1 VSVHPGI
8 IVTDLYNSI
17 NDSSPFAA
25 MATKAL
31 GFFGSSVP
39 QGACNQLWAAAGA
52 KKADLTNGG
61 YYVPVGNLKCH
72 NKYVAN
78 EDMGKRLWEW
88 TEAELVKADM

>member
-1 VSVHPGI
+1 MRGMERPRRRIFFFAAELARRYPSITSVSVHPGI

-25 MATKAL
+25 MGTKTL

-52 KKADLTNGG
+52 KKADLSMVDTMF
-61 YYVPVGNLKCH
+61 LL
-72 NKYVAN
+72 
-78 EDMGKRLWEW
+78 EI
-88 TEAELVKADM
+88 